1 MEVVNRLA
9 THNLQHGNTD
19 TSSTDV
25 PSKDR
30 KNKGQSLKNKSK
42 DKETSQEPDPI
53 LHPEYIN
60 LFIASCIAACE
71 NMPDRHAQNRLV
83 RLVCVFIQ
91 SLVRNHILNVDDV
104 YFEVQAF
111 CIEFSRIREAASLFK
126 LLKASN
132 PTLAAASATGGS

>member
-9 THNLQHGNTD
+9 THNHVHVGAGTGAGTVAATAASQ
-19 TSSTDV
+19 
-25 PSKDR
+25 
-30 KNKGQSLKNKSK
+30 
-42 DKETSQEPDPI
+42 DKEPV

-60 LFIASCIAACE
+60 LFISSCIASCE

-91 SLVRNHILNVDDV
+91 SLLRNRIVDVDDV

-111 CIEFSRIREAASLFK
+111 CIEFSRIREAAALFK
-126 LLKASN
+126 LLKTSN
-132 PTLAAASATGGS
+132 SS